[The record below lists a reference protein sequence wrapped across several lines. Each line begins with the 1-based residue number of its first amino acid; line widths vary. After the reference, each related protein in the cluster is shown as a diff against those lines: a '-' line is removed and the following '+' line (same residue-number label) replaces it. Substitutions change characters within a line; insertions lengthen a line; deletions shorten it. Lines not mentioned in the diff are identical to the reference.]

1 MPPCCL
7 HSADNNR
14 RVKYVL
20 VTYNLLLVRVS
31 LSTVGVHRKQCDAPA
46 LSRSSSVSFLI
57 QATTEGTWVSVNCV
71 HLTCGNQD
79 QERVRKQRPTE
90 RRWKGTQVRE
100 WLGSGGGGQWHPF
113 GWLSPHFMST
123 KLPVIKLPWIY
134 FSKNSTSLHK
144 IH

>member
-7 HSADNNR
+7 HSADNK

-79 QERVRKQRPTE
+79 QERVRKELPNGVGRVH
-90 RRWKGTQVRE
+90 RSGNGLGVGVG
-100 WLGSGGGGQWHPF
+100 GSGTHLGGFLPILCQ
-113 GWLSPHFMST
+113 LSCQ
-123 KLPVIKLPWIY
+123 
-134 FSKNSTSLHK
+134 
-144 IH
+144 